1 MIYAL
6 TDYWRTPDATRTEY
20 LKTSVKMY
28 NGECDVIGTTEIE
41 YYEDSF
47 GDINVTDC
55 GKADREDIE
64 FHFLPKRVSFV

>member
-1 MIYAL
+1 
-6 TDYWRTPDATRTEY
+6 
-20 LKTSVKMY
+20 MY

-55 GKADREDIE
+55 GKADKEDIE
-64 FHFLPKRVSFV
+64 FHFEPKKVSFV